1 MKNKELCQL
10 TFHTVK
16 LLRDTNQVIDHDQLF
31 LTFQVLS
38 T

>member
-1 MKNKELCQL
+1 MKNKVLCQL

-16 LLRDTNQVIDHDQLF
+16 LLKDTNREIDRDQLF
-31 LTFQVLS
+31 STFQVLS